1 MKFEAFDEA
10 MRDLAGVTLEI
21 KWETTRAYCVGDK
34 IFVLAGHLGDAAPL
48 YMFKASELGFEML
61 VETGAA
67 APAPYLGRAKWV
79 IMTAPDSLEDADL
92 LAYATEARALVAA
105 KLPKRVRIRL
115 GILK

>member
-10 MRDLAGVTLEI
+10 MRVLPGVTLDI
-21 KWETTRAYCVGDK
+21 KWETRRTYCVGDR
-34 IFVLAGHLGDAAPL
+34 IFVLAGSLSEEAPR
-48 YMFKASELGFEML
+48 YVFKASELGFEML

-67 APAPYLGRAKWV
+67 APAPYLGRAKV

-92 LAYATEARALVAA
+92 LAYVKQAHALVAA
-105 KLPKRVRIRL
+105 KLPKRVRRRL